1 MNLFHQELYIHEDD
15 TFTVEFLVD
24 TTNLFSFDSAWFG
37 VSTTPGGSYILQK
50 ANNNF
55 NYGLFFGDITPQ
67 ITTTIGD
74 GTPNLQV
81 TTSPTTDGSGTGAS
95 LDIIL
100 DNLGKLS
107 TTLGNCNVIVGGTGY
122 AVGDTL
128 TVAGITLGASNDLE
142 ILLSSAN
149 LPNPNYIPA
158 FEGDIYINAF
168 QNLYPPVLIP
178 VEFFQNDFSNS
189 SGPLSAGNTYYWE
202 LIGGKMI
209 SYSIGGGYKLSS
221 QVMAAGTLYVQSSL
235 FTQARYRP

>member
-81 TTSPTTDGSGTGAS
+81 TTSPTTNGSGTGAS

-100 DNLGKLS
+100 NNLGKLS

-128 TVAGITLGASNDLE
+128 TVAAATLGASNDLE

-149 LPNPNYIPA
+149 LPNPN
-158 FEGDIYINAF
+158 F
-168 QNLYPPVLIP
+168 
-178 VEFFQNDFSNS
+178 
-189 SGPLSAGNTYYWE
+189 
-202 LIGGKMI
+202 KMI
-209 SYSIGGGYKLSS
+209 FL
-221 QVMAAGTLYVQSSL
+221 TVQAL
-235 FTQARYRP
+235 